1 MLQSSSLSSSWWK
14 CKGGS
19 TFLRVPSLLSE
30 EWGLFAALGTCKDD
44 RQGSFRSSSDN
55 SVPDVT
61 SSSTRI
67 FLETMDAA
75 EPLSPLVQQSAKRPI
90 GQSVGS
96 RNPTLVDRSLRQWS
110 NSMMI
115 GSRKMHQTG
124 PFAESVRGDVHHRP
138 RTFASQMLHGI
149 CAMSTPAIGRQYI
162 HTSSIMCDDD
172 TKKSKPTKRRRKNSA
187 ASSNKNDGPP
197 NGHGQGGELTAADD
211 EPFRAI
217 TDKIPQRPMTVVE
230 GTSYTLVIIAALGFA
245 AAVLYAALSELVFSP
260 KEYTCFSN
268 ALKRIEDDPRV
279 TIRLGTPLSAYGTE
293 SRNRSARQ
301 RIPHRIY
308 NDEEG
313 REHVQLQ
320 FHAKGPSGRA
330 TVHADMYQEDGSWKY
345 HYLYLNVESPLP
357 QQVVLIRPFQP
368 DNE

>member
-1 MLQSSSLSSSWWK
+1 MDGRRGIFSISDDTNDVLFPSSPILRHRIEQFTRQLVQLAPHKTQGGLAPGGNLPLHYSSRFSY
-14 CKGGS
+14 
-19 TFLRVPSLLSE
+19 
-30 EWGLFAALGTCKDD
+30 
-44 RQGSFRSSSDN
+44 
-55 SVPDVT
+55 
-61 SSSTRI
+61 STRSNATRI
-67 FLETMDAA
+67 
-75 EPLSPLVQQSAKRPI
+75 I
-90 GQSVGS
+90 G
-96 RNPTLVDRSLRQWS
+96 
-110 NSMMI
+110 
-115 GSRKMHQTG
+115 
-124 PFAESVRGDVHHRP
+124 GDG
-138 RTFASQMLHGI
+138 TFASQVLTGSGTKCDSMLDRRS
-149 CAMSTPAIGRQYI
+149 M
-162 HTSSIMCDDD
+162 HTSSMARDDGD
-172 TKKSKPTKRRRKNSA
+172 DVSKKKKSTRRRRKNT
-187 ASSNKNDGPP
+187 ASSDEGKG
-197 NGHGQGGELTAADD
+197 GHSGELTAADD
-211 EPFRAI
+211 EPFSAI

-308 NDEEG
+308 NDDQG
-313 REHVQLQ
+313 REHVQIH

-330 TVHADMYQEDGSWKY
+330 MVHADMYQEDGSWKY